1 VDEYHEIADEYIDEL
16 VLTLEEKA
24 EKGESGYEVEYS
36 VCPRSNV
43 SGGNKFNQADE
54 FARPV
59 Y

>member
-36 VCPRSNV
+36 VCPRNNV
-43 SGGNKFNQADE
+43 FGGEQCQSS
-54 FARPV
+54 
-59 Y
+59 